1 MKIHIFID
9 AENIPANNA
18 LETYDVLSESGSC
31 QCDVVGKK
39 DTLPQSYLKRQGKA
53 FRIHNCDYGKNSADM
68 YLTVCI
74 AKAIY
79 EEDDTDI
86 YAIISNDR
94 DFAPIIQL
102 AVEKKKQV
110 LLLGLEAQS
119 KGLAHSLEQMNVDME
134 FLTLGTIDSEPP
146 SELIKVEDLPSG
158 LFEYYKK
165 NYKGSTI
172 FVKRGEQLIELP
184 FIEGMHAN
192 QFIDLMRRFGI
203 WTKSQKIEDEIG
215 ALFMKIVNN
224 RVRFLESA
232 EMMQPPPSATH
243 PKIKRMP
250 DDLKKFYVERF
261 TGDTIF
267 VKRENVIVELPFVN
281 GMHLGRFIQLMRYFK
296 IWSKNQKMEVTRAR
310 LDELGLQLKN
320 DYVFFAD

>member
-18 LETYDVLSESGSC
+18 LETYDVLRESGTC

-39 DTLPQSYLKRQGKA
+39 DILPQSYLKRQGKT

-134 FLTLGTIDSEPP
+134 FLTLGTIDSDPP
-146 SELIKVEDLPSG
+146 NELIKVEDLPSG
-158 LFEYYKK
+158 LFEYYRK

-172 FVKRGEQLIELP
+172 FVKRGGKLVELP

-203 WTKSQKIEDEIG
+203 WTKSQKLEDEIES
-215 ALFMKIVNN
+215 LYLKIVNN
-224 RVRFLESA
+224 RVHFLEFEDKTA
-232 EMMQPPPSATH
+232 PPNH
-243 PKIKRMP
+243 PKIAQMP
-250 DDLKKFYVERF
+250 DDLKKFYKEFFV
-261 TGDTIF
+261 GDTIF
-267 VKRENVIVELPFVN
+267 AKRENSIVELPFVN
-281 GMHLGRFIQLMRYFK
+281 KMHLGRFVQLMRHFK
-296 IWSKNQKMEVTRAR
+296 IWSKTQKLEVTRMR
-310 LDELGLQLKN
+310 LTELGLQLKN
-320 DYVFFAD
+320 DHVFFAD